1 MHISSCSL
9 CAPILAKARLEVK
22 RPDKFTV
29 LKAVLAVGA
38 IGYLVYVID
47 LQSLIATAR
56 SADGRWI
63 VAGVALL
70 PASLA
75 LEGVV
80 WFFFARQEVPH
91 LRLRTAYGALFTGY
105 TLGLVTPAR
114 LGELAGRAFYLRHPD
129 KWMISAIVFVERLLA
144 MVVGV
149 GIGLAAL
156 FYFMTAVGPTP
167 ERLWW
172 GVAAYGSG
180 ATLVLLVLFLFPRRA
195 FRILERVVPS
205 KAVVDKLR
213 FLQRLTQR
221 RVLFYGA
228 LALLR
233 YVVYASQF
241 VLLLHA
247 FTPQLDLTAAYLGV
261 ALTFYAKFLIPSITL
276 MDLGVREGAAVFFLG
291 ALGFSQAAAFNAS
304 LLIFGSNIVLPAL
317 VGLPLLLRLRLRTG
331 RSAGDVRTLTEQPVE
346 SN

>member
-1 MHISSCSL
+1 M
-9 CAPILAKARLEVK
+9 K

-56 SADGRWI
+56 SADVRWI
-63 VAGVALL
+63 VAAVALL

-75 LEGVV
+75 LEGLV

-105 TLGLVTPAR
+105 TLGLITPAR

-144 MVVGV
+144 MVIGV
-149 GIGLAAL
+149 GLGLAAL
-156 FYFMTAVGPTP
+156 FYFIASVNPTP
-167 ERLWW
+167 EHLWW

-180 ATLVLLVLFLFPRRA
+180 ATLLLMTLFVFPQYSFRVLDRL
-195 FRILERVVPS
+195 VPS
-205 KAVVDKLR
+205 EAVVGKLR
-213 FLQRLTQR
+213 FLQRLTRR
-221 RVLFYGA
+221 RVSFYGVF
-228 LALLR
+228 ALLR
-233 YVVYASQF
+233 YGVYASQF
-241 VLLLHA
+241 VLLLRA
-247 FTPQLDLTAAYLGV
+247 FAPELDVTAAYLGV
-261 ALTFYAKFLIPSITL
+261 ALTFYAKFLIPSITM
-276 MDLGVREGAAVFFLG
+276 MDLGVREGAAVYFLG

-304 LLIFGSNIVLPAL
+304 LLIFGSNILLPAL
-317 VGLPLLLRLRLRTG
+317 VGLPLLFRLRFRTG
-331 RSAGDVRTLTEQPVE
+331 RSVDDLSTMPEQPVE
-346 SN
+346 ST